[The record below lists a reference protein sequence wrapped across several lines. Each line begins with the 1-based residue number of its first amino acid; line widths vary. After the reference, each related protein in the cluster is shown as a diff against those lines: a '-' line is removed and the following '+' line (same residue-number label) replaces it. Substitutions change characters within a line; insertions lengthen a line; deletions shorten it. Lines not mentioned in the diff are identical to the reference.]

1 MATQTDQPGPTGY
14 DVNDDA
20 TRTKPRRER
29 LAALLP
35 SLREQLEAQVAFRTE
50 QLRDLYEV
58 GASEDSAARR
68 AVDAE
73 LERAAQ
79 WALDETQD
87 ALRRMD
93 EGTYGTCTSC
103 REPIAVER
111 LEVIPHAR
119 FCPGCQEQHSA

>member
-1 MATQTDQPGPTGY
+1 MATHTEQPGLAGY
-14 DVNDDA
+14 DFDGDV

-35 SLREQLEAQVAFRTE
+35 SLREQLEGQVTFRTE
-50 QLRDLYEV
+50 QLRELY
-58 GASEDSAARR
+58 GASEDSVERR

-79 WALDETQD
+79 WALDETRA
-87 ALRRMD
+87 ALRRME
-93 EGTYGTCTSC
+93 EGSYGTCASC

-119 FCPGCQEQHSA
+119 FCPDCQQEHSD